1 MSSGSQDV
9 RLAIKP
15 SRDDREL
22 SECVADKSLP
32 WLVLAAAQDERALTN
47 ALNPKYTT
55 PPPPGAG
62 AAGHAQGHH
71 RARRPSLV
79 GG

>member
-1 MSSGSQDV
+1 V

-55 PPPPGAG
+55 PPPGAG

-71 RARRPSLV
+71 RARPPTLV